1 MSSRFTDSSRAP
13 AAYAGFGVALALSFA
28 WCGVARAQTTTKTF
42 IDYFQPTPIACPLTT
57 TAWGCTATG
66 STPPNCVA
74 GMGVVP
80 RDTCNGIESPTN
92 PPGYYYWDGT
102 VILAP
107 DGTYHLFADR
117 WAGST
122 GFNPGWQ
129 GSDPIHAVGGKNALG
144 PYTDKGYAYSNGSF
158 GSDSHHGHNSE
169 VVTLLNGTYAMIVSE
184 VVPFTIFTASSLDG
198 PWTPCSGSPGS
209 GLSVPSGFGGNTNYA
224 SNVSL
229 VVRPDGNFEITQRH
243 GLIALSTTG
252 ICGSYKAQQPT
263 NTYPSSEA
271 IPSQN
276 NASIYPNRQK
286 HTDPMGPSTVE
297 STYTLAEDPVIWFSG
312 GQYHVLY
319 DYPDD
324 RVGYHLTS
332 TDGIHNWTDQGLAYD
347 PRDAQK
353 IFSYTDGTVDHWYK
367 MERPGVVVEN
377 GLVTHVT
384 FAVSDVD
391 KNNQIS
397 AGTNH
402 GSKVIVVPFDGVT
415 FDKDT
420 GTTGAGGAGGGGSAG
435 GPGTGGNQGSGG
447 AAGSSGGIGGG
458 RGGTGG
464 AGGSMATGGHS
475 GAAGGSSSGTGGIG
489 GSSGGGDT
497 GGGSSGAGGTG
508 GSAVTGGAGGSIG
521 TGVGGSGTGGSHA
534 SGGSTGG
541 GSSGT
546 LGTGGSGTGG
556 SATQS
561 GSGGAGNTGGDSNSS
576 GCSCTSSGSGEP
588 SHGAAAFLLALIAVS
603 LGRGRRRSS
612 VR

>member
-1 MSSRFTDSSRAP
+1 MFSKFNDSFTDSSRP
-13 AAYAGFGVALALSFA
+13 AVYACLGVALAVFFA

-42 IDYFQPTPIACPLTT
+42 IDYFQPTPISCPLTT

-129 GSDPIHAVGGKNALG
+129 GSDPIHAVGGKSALG
-144 PYTDKGYAYSNGSF
+144 PYTDKGYAYSNSSF
-158 GSDSHHGHNSE
+158 GSDSHHGHNSQ
-169 VVTLLNGTYAMIVSE
+169 VVALLNGTYAMIVSE

-198 PWTPCSGSPGS
+198 PWTLCSGSPGS

-243 GLIALSTTG
+243 GLIALSTSG
-252 ICGSYKAQQPT
+252 ICGPYKAQQPT

-271 IPSQN
+271 IPSQYS
-276 NASIYPNRQK
+276 ASIYPNRQK
-286 HTDPMGPSTVE
+286 HSDPMGPSTVE
-297 STYTLAEDPVIWFSG
+297 STYTVAEDPVIWYSG

-319 DYPDD
+319 DYPGD

-347 PRDAQK
+347 PRYAQQ

-367 MERPGVVVEN
+367 MERPNVLVEN
-377 GLVTHVT
+377 GLITHVT
-384 FAVSDVD
+384 FAVADVNKD
-391 KNNQIS
+391 NQIP
-397 AGTNH
+397 AGSNH
-402 GSKVIVVPFDGVT
+402 GSKVIVVPFDGVA

-420 GTTGAGGAGGGGSAG
+420 GGGAGAGGAGGSAG
-435 GPGTGGNQGSGG
+435 AGGNRGTGG
-447 AAGSSGGIGGG
+447 AAGTGGTKGGTG
-458 RGGTGG
+458 GAAGAAGGAGTGG
-464 AGGSMATGGHS
+464 AGGTSPSTG
-475 GAAGGSSSGTGGIG
+475 GAAGGSSSGRG
-489 GSSGGGDT
+489 GSGGL
-497 GGGSSGAGGTG
+497 SGTG
-508 GSAVTGGAGGSIG
+508 GGAGGSIS
-521 TGVGGSGTGGSHA
+521 TGAGGSGTGGSHA
-534 SGGSTGG
+534 SGGSSGGLGGSTGG
-541 GSSGT
+541 TGGT

-561 GSGGAGNTGGDSNSS
+561 GSGGAGNTGGESNSS